1 MRIVN
6 DILARFFCRVAL
18 PDRTGSHGVA
28 TTSLKVAIMAEG
40 GSSRRISAQIW
51 YPIESSEP
59 AARPSTLARILHP
72 MWAPAHHGKPP
83 PGAFGK
89 APLIIYVPDA
99 PGYHDDNTFTLAN
112 LASHGFV
119 LASLRDPF
127 RKENAASGSKEIQRV
142 ERGIKTASLF
152 VDALQQLQ
160 ATAPVGS
167 WATSLDLTR
176 LGIMGYAVGGVVAAE
191 AKLADRRFISAA
203 NLDGART
210 ENAPLVTG
218 PYLLMLSDSSAGTRN
233 RVGDGLRLAAVLRAP
248 ARYRDAHR
256 QAALPQSHVIELT
269 GTKHEH
275 FSDLLVLSSCRW
287 FGMEQSSNWRRIGA
301 IIDAYTVAFFRTYL
315 RSAPQPLM
323 CVRHSPYPEVRFV
336 PAREPIRLH
345 RIR

>member
-6 DILARFFCRVAL
+6 DILARLFCRVAL
-18 PDRTGSHGVA
+18 PDRAGSHGVG
-28 TTSLKVAIMAEG
+28 TTNIKVTVAAEG

-59 AARPSTLARILHP
+59 PARPGALARFLHP
-72 MWAPAHHGKPP
+72 MWAPAHHGKPQ
-83 PGAFGK
+83 PGSFGK
-89 APLIIYVPDA
+89 APLIVYVPDA
-99 PGYHDDNTFTLAN
+99 SGHHDDNTFTLAN

-119 LASLRDPF
+119 LASLSDPF
-127 RKENAASGSKEIQRV
+127 RKENTAGGSKEIQRV

-160 ATAPVGS
+160 AAAPAGS
-167 WATSLDLTR
+167 WTASIDLAK

-191 AKLADRRFISAA
+191 AKLADRRFIAAA
-203 NLDGART
+203 NLDGARRDDA
-210 ENAPLVTG
+210 APVTG
-218 PYLLMLSDSSAGTRN
+218 PYLLMLSDSSAATRN
-233 RVGDGLRLAAVLRAP
+233 PVGDGSRLAAVLRAP

-287 FGMEQSSNWRRIGA
+287 FGMEQSSNWKRIRA

-315 RSAPQPLM
+315 RAAPQPLVS
-323 CVRHSPYPEVRFV
+323 VRHSPYPEVRFV

-345 RIR
+345 RRR